1 MSNID
6 FILDAFN
13 DEGFKGASTFEEWR
27 RRHDNEQARRSEV
40 DIQQSITRFGDMRVA
55 MRWNEAREDA
65 RQSDAMDILLG
76 MMGMDKRNFGIQPNM
91 EVKAGDPKDLRV
103 GSLSDYKLFD
113 QEPSVWFKELLSR
126 TNIIAF
132 PAWWAEE
139 AEKQRHIY
147 LSVESTKNM
156 RVPFPRCST
165 GFILEAWN
173 KWYPQ
178 QNADELKQ
186 WQEDHRELSRQI
198 CEATPFPEMIPYSST
213 FIALEQVEGEGAVLL
228 YQRVDNQQSTVR
240 EYNCP
245 THAFP
250 FKASTHAVPLDAIYC
265 VGFLLVQ
272 MKNPK
277 GSIGTIVLGLHHGY
291 VFSNEHCP
299 PNKDFVKVPFTSLL
313 YIETNKE
320 MTIARP
326 GKPPQVKA
334 VAEWTPKGSTICMTV
349 TKVIQAINDHRT
361 VQTVFSKSQKRK
373 KKKLKKSRGIT
384 VRQSRYTRVQMSSG
398 TVTPQNREEGSGI
411 LPRWKLGHRISCRSH
426 ERCYIKNGPLPL
438 TDDVRKDL
446 IERGYT
452 IYTDN
457 LDIGPRDARR
467 MRDRRARWPD
477 GVRFTAIKTTIIKEH
492 ERGPKDKE
500 VVPMILVPKSEV
512 VKDTMEF
519 EFNNKLKGDEE

>member
-1 MSNID
+1 MSD
-6 FILDAFN
+6 VDLILDAFN
-13 DEGFKGASTFEEWR
+13 DEGFKGASTFEEWKER
-27 RRHDNEQARRSEV
+27 SDNEQDRRSKA
-40 DIQQSITRFGDMRVA
+40 DLQQSITRFGDMRVA

-65 RQSDAMDILLG
+65 RQSDAMDCLLS
-76 MMGMDKRNFGIQPNM
+76 MMAMDKRNFGIQPDM

-103 GSLSDYKLFD
+103 GGLSDYKLLG

-126 TNIIAF
+126 SNIIAF
-132 PAWWAEE
+132 PAWWVVE
-139 AEKQRHIY
+139 AEKQRHIS

-156 RVPFPRCST
+156 RVPFPRASPE
-165 GFILEAWN
+165 FIDKAWK

-178 QNADELKQ
+178 QTADELKQ
-186 WQEDHRELSRQI
+186 WQKDHRKLSQQI

-213 FIALEQVEGEGAVLL
+213 FIALEPVEGEGSHLL
-228 YQRVDNQQSTVR
+228 YQRVDNQQSAVR
-240 EYNCP
+240 EHNCP
-245 THAFP
+245 TQAFP
-250 FKASTHAVPLDAIYC
+250 FRVGTGPVPLDAIYC
-265 VGFLLVQ
+265 VGFLLVDI
-272 MKNPK
+272 KNPK
-277 GSIGTIVLGLHHGY
+277 GQIGRIVLGLYHGY
-291 VFSNEHCP
+291 VISNEHCP

-326 GKPPQVKA
+326 GKPPQLKA
-334 VAEWTPKGSTICMTV
+334 VAEWTPKGSTTCMTV

-361 VQTVFSKSQKRK
+361 IQTVFSKSQKRK
-373 KKKLKKSRGIT
+373 KKKLKKSKGIT
-384 VRQSRYTRVQMSSG
+384 TRQSMYTRVQMSSG
-398 TVTPQNREEGSGI
+398 SVTPQNREESSGI
-411 LPRWKLGHRISCRSH
+411 LPRWKLGHRVSCRSH

-438 TDDVRKDL
+438 TDDVRKNL

-457 LDIGPRDARR
+457 LDIGLRDARR

-500 VVPMILVPKSEV
+500 VVPMILVPKSDV
-512 VKDTMEF
+512 MKDTMEF
-519 EFNNKLKGDEE
+519 EFTNRRRQ